1 MTSISTIQSL
11 EAAYISGVSANGI
24 ATEISYWTWNLDAP
38 PTYDSSAGNNYSTKF
53 GSSTSGTGATIS
65 YRFDPASS
73 WTAAERGAFTATAK
87 LWSSVAN
94 VTFVDMGSSAAQVT
108 LVRGTD
114 GSANG
119 GFVLSAAANTGTS
132 QLGISS
138 SGHIEIDT
146 SVPAFGPLGTS
157 LSNYGGYPYTTLIH
171 EWGHVLGLG
180 HGGPYD
186 ESLDIAASPYTSF
199 DTLAW
204 SIMSYNSETL
214 SGPQY
219 QWGALPADNGL
230 FYGASPTTPMPLDI
244 IAIQRIYGVAVTTP
258 LSGGQ
263 TFGFHS
269 NIAGEIAKFFDFNQ
283 NSNPVVTLWNKGLNN
298 TLDLS
303 GFAAASTVDLH
314 DGAFSSAATMRNNIA
329 IAYGTRIDTAITGP
343 GNDTITANDNSD
355 FAMGGAGADS
365 IIGGSG
371 NDHLY
376 GAAAVAVS
384 GDGAD
389 SINGGSG
396 GDYLQG
402 NAGDDMLDGG
412 AGSDRIQGGQGNDR
426 IFGAAD
432 NDSVNGN
439 LGNDTIDGGDGND
452 SLRGGQG
459 ADSISGGTGNDQLL
473 GDLGADSLAGGT
485 GIDTL
490 TGGGDGDVFSFG
502 VGEALFAS
510 GGPTDVITDFADGAD
525 HIHMSFGIPVQ
536 VLHGIAYATLGE
548 ATNTAQLLL
557 NAQGG
562 TSNVAALQVGSDSY
576 IFYDAGPSNPL
587 ETFKLLGFASAAA
600 ITSADFVAT
609 A

>member
-1 MTSISTIQSL
+1 MTSINSTQEQEVTYLSGITASGTLASQSF
-11 EAAYISGVSANGI
+11 
-24 ATEISYWTWNLDAP
+24 WTWNEDDPA
-38 PTYDSSAGNNYSTKF
+38 TYDSGENFTAKF
-53 GSSTSGTGATIS
+53 GAGIAGTGATITYS
-65 YRFDPASS
+65 FDTASN
-73 WTAAERGAFTATAK
+73 WTAVERAAFSATAA
-87 LWSSVAN
+87 LWSAVAN
-94 VTFVDMGSSAAQVT
+94 VTFTEAPGSARVLLT
-108 LVRGTD
+108 RGTD
-114 GSANG
+114 GNASG
-119 GFVLSAAANTGTS
+119 GQTSLQRLGITGTTS
-132 QLGISS
+132 VGVALKGD
-138 SGHIEIDT
+138 IEIDS
-146 SVPAFGPLGTS
+146 SVSGFGPIGSTL
-157 LSNYGGYPYTTLIH
+157 NDYGGYPYTTLIH

-180 HGGPYD
+180 HSGPYD
-186 ESLDIAASPYTSF
+186 EGLVDASLYTSF
-199 DTLAW
+199 DLDAW
-204 SIMSYNSETL
+204 TVMSYNDGELYGDFS
-214 SGPQY
+214 
-219 QWGALPADNGL
+219 WGTSVAGNGL
-230 FYGASPTTPMPLDI
+230 RYGNTPTTPMPLDI
-244 IAIQRIYGVAVTTP
+244 VAIQRMYGVAVTTP

-263 TFGFHS
+263 IFGFHS
-269 NIAGEIAKFFDFNQ
+269 NIGGEIGKFFDFTLDPK
-283 NSNPVVTLWNKGLNN
+283 PVVTLWDKGLNN

-303 GFAAASTVDLH
+303 GFNAGSTVDLH
-314 DGAFSSAATMRNNIA
+314 DGAFSSAASMRNNIA

-426 IFGAAD
+426 IVGGTD
-432 NDSVNGN
+432 NDSANGN
-439 LGNDTIDGGDGND
+439 LGNDTIDGNDGND

-459 ADSISGGTGNDQLL
+459 SDSISGGTGNDQLL

-490 TGGGDGDVFSFG
+490 TGGGDGDLFSFA

-510 GGPTDVITDFADGAD
+510 GGPTDVVTDFTAGTD
-525 HIHMSFGIPVQ
+525 HIHISFGIPVQ
-536 VLHGIAYATLGE
+536 VLHGAVYATLGE
-548 ATNTAQLLL
+548 AASTAQLLF

-562 TSNVAALQVGSDSY
+562 GSKVAALQVGGDSY
-576 IFYDAGPSNPL
+576 IFYDAGPSDPL
-587 ETFKLLGFASAAA
+587 EAFKLLGFANAAA
-600 ITSADFVAT
+600 ITSADFA
-609 A
+609 